1 MKPQK
6 GQWYRNRDLGREF
19 RIVGIDE
26 GEGIVEMQYADG
38 DDGEMDLTDWL
49 ESGFE
54 RLPELESGTPL
65 SPSVKDA

>member
-19 RIVGIDE
+19 QIVGVDE
-26 GEGIVEMQYADG
+26 GDGIVAMQYADG
-38 DDGEMDLTDWL
+38 DESDMDLTEWL

-54 RLPELESGTPL
+54 RLPELDSGNPL